1 MKVIE
6 LIMLTFMII
15 YAIYTFISDI
25 YLGIITNKSI
35 IITILISATLDIYY
49 YGFTYPINLLDFL
62 NNLIIM
68 TIFIAFFYLSHTL
81 AAGDCKYLF
90 VISLFYPSRMYFFVN
105 NSCSTL
111 WIIVILAFFI
121 GFIYMASYSLFKLIK
136 NNKKPNIKR
145 IADSV
150 FKFIIS
156 YIKILIYTS
165 FINILFEIIS
175 DFCAIPI
182 YIYILF
188 DIMTVYTVIKI
199 DFFKYKSV
207 IFFFLIMDIVLSIL
221 FKAIPF
227 SLNITNYTTL
237 LIIMIIKNIAS
248 YSNYQVIDT
257 SMIQEKMIISYGSSM
272 LMQKSKIKGIP
283 PVSTESLKS
292 RLTKEQV
299 EAVKKWGNKSKNNQK
314 ITIVRK
320 IPFAAFISIG
330 LFIYTALGVFVHDYS
345 FQ

>member
-1 MKVIE
+1 
-6 LIMLTFMII
+6 
-15 YAIYTFISDI
+15 
-25 YLGIITNKSI
+25 
-35 IITILISATLDIYY
+35 
-49 YGFTYPINLLDFL
+49 
-62 NNLIIM
+62 
-68 TIFIAFFYLSHTL
+68 
-81 AAGDCKYLF
+81 
-90 VISLFYPSRMYFFVN
+90 
-105 NSCSTL
+105 
-111 WIIVILAFFI
+111 
-121 GFIYMASYSLFKLIK
+121 
-136 NNKKPNIKR
+136 
-145 IADSV
+145 
-150 FKFIIS
+150 
-156 YIKILIYTS
+156 
-165 FINILFEIIS
+165 
-175 DFCAIPI
+175 
-182 YIYILF
+182 
-188 DIMTVYTVIKI
+188 MTVYTVIKI